1 MSTTS
6 MIPPVLPPLNKDTFV
21 PDVIEFNLK
30 HNPEHPFYTWSEPN
44 AANRLAVI
52 THLEFGRA
60 AHRIAHILRP
70 NRTGDDGEV
79 VAFIVLAD
87 TILYQA
93 ITSGLIVAGLVPF
106 PISPRNSPAA
116 VVNLLEKT
124 SCRRLV
130 TTNITLKP
138 LIDAVKAQI
147 AGTSLGEELQIEE
160 IPSLTAAFPNLA
172 YETAVDPFEPYPK
185 PSNRPSKDDLCAYV
199 HSSGSMGFPK
209 AIPQTYRAWTEWARA
224 SSVWDYREHRLGCM
238 ALPSFHALGIG
249 LQLLV
254 PLYGIVSVTVY
265 PPTAMSSSLLP
276 VTPSPENII
285 EHARLTQVTVLVAIP
300 SFLLAWATSPEAITF
315 LRTLKLIVYGGG
327 SLTLKIG
334 DHLVKAGVRL
344 RSAYGGTEFGAP
356 SHFIPAKGEEK
367 DWEYVRVGR
376 IDDVITHSSGEK
388 TVPAPMEDVVIS
400 NPIILLAS
408 VQAAVMF
415 GRERDQTGI
424 LVEPKPGHNIDTKDN
439 SQVAE
444 LRNKLWPTIEEAN
457 KAGPTFSRIF
467 KEMILITSKDKPLPR
482 TGKGTIMRKAALT
495 LYEKEIDALYDA
507 VETSIRTAENVNS
520 PATWSVEDVQQWM
533 VQQAVD
539 LTSGSSISPSV
550 DLFEQGFDSLSATFL
565 RLRIIG
571 ALRLSGDQA
580 IQKAAQDLTQSL
592 VYSYPKIEDLA
603 AHVSSLY
610 ASPGSIQ
617 DAAVAR
623 GKALIESLIDKY
635 TAGLEGFAKVS
646 QSVRSTPA
654 VVLLTGS
661 TGNLGSEVLAA
672 LLKDE
677 RVERVYAFNRP
688 SKGVLTI
695 MDRHV
700 DRFKDRGLDTA
711 LLTSDKLVYVSGDAT
726 EANLGLDRGQYG
738 LVSLVLTY
746 LLATRHTYE
755 WTSHVQLC
763 RSVNVVIHNAWKLDF
778 NLSLASFESNIQ
790 GTRHLLDLIRSGSNA
805 SSTRFIFTSSIASTQ
820 SWDTSDG
827 PVPEE
832 ILLDASSAIGG
843 GYGEAKYVADRILAK
858 SGLHTT
864 SLRVGQISGGQPK
877 GAWATSD
884 WVPILVKSSVALGIL
899 PQVNGVV
906 SWLPVDGVAGGI
918 LDIAL
923 GDKAP
928 PPMLNLVHP
937 RPVEWSNVIAG
948 IKTAIKEVLG
958 RNLEV
963 VPFGDWV
970 SALEAHADTATAETM
985 DSIPALKL
993 LDFFRGVSRG
1003 NDSLIN
1009 PGAPSSEIGGL
1020 ASFVTDTTLE
1030 ISGVIRSL
1038 PQLGDAAAGLWVRYW
1053 YEVGFLC

>member
-1 MSTTS
+1 MTS
-6 MIPPVLPPLNKDTFV
+6 IPPPVLPPLDENTFI

-30 HNPEHPFYTWSEPN
+30 HNPEHTFYTWSEPS
-44 AANRLAVI
+44 ASDGLAVI

-60 AHRIAHILRP
+60 AHRIAHVLRP
-70 NRTGDDGEV
+70 NRTGEDGEV
-79 VAFIVLAD
+79 VAFIALAD
-87 TILYQA
+87 TILCHV

-124 SCRRLV
+124 SCRRLI

-147 AGTSLGEELQIEE
+147 TGTSLGEVLQIEE

-172 YETAVDPFEPYPK
+172 HETAEHSFKPYPK
-185 PSNRPSKDDLCAYV
+185 PANRPSKDDPCVYA
-199 HSSGSMGFPK
+199 HSSGSTGFPK
-209 AIPQTYRAWTEWARA
+209 AIPQTYRACTEWGRA
-224 SSVWDYREHRLGCM
+224 SSVWDYREHKLGCM
-238 ALPSFHALGIG
+238 ALPSFHMLGICI
-249 LQLLV
+249 QLLV
-254 PLYGIVSVTVY
+254 PLYGIISVTVY

-276 VTPSPENII
+276 VTPSPENVI
-285 EHARLTQVTVLVAIP
+285 EHGRLAHVTVLIAIP
-300 SFLLAWATSPEAITF
+300 SFLLVWATSPEAIAF
-315 LRTLKLIVYGGG
+315 LKTLKFIMFSGG
-327 SLTLKIG
+327 SLTQTIG
-334 DHLVKAGVRL
+334 DRLVEAGVPL
-344 RSAYGGTEFGAP
+344 RPTYGGTEFGAP
-356 SHFIPAKGEEK
+356 SHFVPTEGEVN
-367 DWEYVRVGR
+367 DWEYVRFAEDRVKLRWVPQGDGTFECQFLTCEKHHPMVTNLEDVDGYATSDLWVPHPTKKGLWKIVGR

-400 NPIILLAS
+400 SPIVLLAS
-408 VQAAVMF
+408 VQAVVMF

-424 LVEPKPGHNIDTKDN
+424 LIEPKPGHEIDTKDN
-439 SQVAE
+439 DQLAE

-610 ASPGSIQ
+610 ASPGGIQ
-617 DAAVAR
+617 DVAHSDR
-623 GKALIESLIDKY
+623 KALIENLIEKY
-635 TAGLEGFAKVS
+635 AAGFEGLPEVS
-646 QSVRSTPA
+646 QSICSTPA

-677 RVERVYAFNRP
+677 RVERVYAFNQP
-688 SKGVLTI
+688 SKDGVSI
-695 MDRHV
+695 VDRHV
-700 DRFKDRGLDTA
+700 ARFKDRGLDLA
-711 LLTSDKLVYVSGDAT
+711 LLNSEKLFYISGDAT

-738 LVSLVLTY
+738 L
-746 LLATRHTYE
+746 
-755 WTSHVQLC
+755 LC

-778 NLSLASFESNIQ
+778 NLSLGSFESHIQ
-790 GTRHLLDLIRSGSNA
+790 ATRHLLDLIRSGTNA

-820 SWDTSDG
+820 SWDTSRG

-832 ILLDASSAIGG
+832 IILDASSAIGG

-864 SLRVGQISGGQPK
+864 SLRIGQISGGQPK

-884 WVPILVKSSVALGIL
+884 WVPILIKSSVALGIL
-899 PQVNGVV
+899 PQVEGVV

-923 GDKAP
+923 SHKVLP
-928 PPMLNLVHP
+928 PILNLVHP
-937 RPVEWSNVIAG
+937 RPVEWSDVILG
-948 IKTAIKEVLG
+948 IQKAIKEVLKHD
-958 RNLEV
+958 LKV
-963 VPFGDWV
+963 VPCGNWV
-970 SALEAHADTATAETM
+970 SALEAHANTATAETM
-985 DSIPALKL
+985 DSI
-993 LDFFRGVSRG
+993 VS
-1003 NDSLIN
+1003 
-1009 PGAPSSEIGGL
+1009 A
-1020 ASFVTDTTLE
+1020 
-1030 ISGVIRSL
+1030 
-1038 PQLGDAAAGLWVRYW
+1038 WK
-1053 YEVGFLC
+1053 

>member
-1 MSTTS
+1 M
-6 MIPPVLPPLNKDTFV
+6 
-21 PDVIEFNLK
+21 
-30 HNPEHPFYTWSEPN
+30 
-44 AANRLAVI
+44 
-52 THLEFGRA
+52 
-60 AHRIAHILRP
+60 
-70 NRTGDDGEV
+70 
-79 VAFIVLAD
+79 
-87 TILYQA
+87 
-93 ITSGLIVAGLVPF
+93 
-106 PISPRNSPAA
+106 
-116 VVNLLEKT
+116 
-124 SCRRLV
+124 
-130 TTNITLKP
+130 
-138 LIDAVKAQI
+138 
-147 AGTSLGEELQIEE
+147 
-160 IPSLTAAFPNLA
+160 
-172 YETAVDPFEPYPK
+172 
-185 PSNRPSKDDLCAYV
+185 
-199 HSSGSMGFPK
+199 
-209 AIPQTYRAWTEWARA
+209 
-224 SSVWDYREHRLGCM
+224 
-238 ALPSFHALGIG
+238 
-249 LQLLV
+249 
-254 PLYGIVSVTVY
+254 
-265 PPTAMSSSLLP
+265 
-276 VTPSPENII
+276 
-285 EHARLTQVTVLVAIP
+285 
-300 SFLLAWATSPEAITF
+300 
-315 LRTLKLIVYGGG
+315 
-327 SLTLKIG
+327 
-334 DHLVKAGVRL
+334 
-344 RSAYGGTEFGAP
+344 
-356 SHFIPAKGEEK
+356 PAKGEEK
-367 DWEYVRVGR
+367 EWEYVRFAEDRVKLRWVPQGDGTFECQFLTWENHHPMARNLEDVDGYATSDLWMPHPTKKGLWKIVGR
-376 IDDVITHSSGEK
+376 IDDVLIHSSGEK

-400 NPIILLAS
+400 SPI
-408 VQAAVMF
+408 VQGVVMF

-424 LVEPKPGHNIDTKDN
+424 LIEPKPGHEIDTKDN
-439 SQVAE
+439 DQLAE

-507 VETSIRTAENVNS
+507 VQTSIRTAENVN
-520 PATWSVEDVQQWM
+520 PPTTWSVEDVQQWM

-580 IQKAAQDLTQSL
+580 IQKAAQDLTQNL

-688 SKGVLTI
+688 SKGGVTI
-695 MDRHV
+695 VDRHV
-700 DRFKDRGLDTA
+700 ERFKDRGLDLA
-711 LLTSDKLVYVSGDAT
+711 LLNSDKLVFMSGDAT

-738 LVSLVLTY
+738 LVRLVSLY
-746 LLATRHTYE
+746 LSAATHTHE
-755 WTSHVQLC
+755 WMSHVQLC

-805 SSTRFIFTSSIASTQ
+805 SSTRFIFTSSISSTQ
-820 SWDTSDG
+820 SWDTSRG
-827 PVPEE
+827 SVPEE
-832 ILLDASSAIGG
+832 ILLDASTAIGG
-843 GYGEAKYVADRILAK
+843 GYGEAKYVADRVLAK

-864 SLRVGQISGGQPK
+864 SLRIGQISGGQPK

-884 WVPILVKSSVALGIL
+884 WVPILVKSSVALVRL
-899 PQVNGVV
+899 VQVV
-906 SWLPVDGVAGGI
+906 SWLPMDGVAGSI

-928 PPMLNLVHP
+928 PPMLNIVHP
-937 RPVEWSNVIAG
+937 RPVEWSNVIAD
-948 IKTAIKEVLG
+948 IKTAIKEVLE
-958 RNLEV
+958 RDLDV
-963 VPFGDWV
+963 VPFDDWV
-970 SALEAHADTATAETM
+970 SALEAHANTATAETM

-1003 NDSLIN
+1003 NDALID
-1009 PGAPSSEIGGL
+1009 SSAQSDETGGL
-1020 ASFVTDTTLE
+1020 ASFATDMTLE

-1038 PQLGDAAAGLWVRYW
+1038 PQLGGTAAWLWVRYW
-1053 YEVGFLC
+1053 YEFWEDRLHKGLTIIGRFLYLAASTPTQTIGVINFGKLMASPDKKKCRMSQKFFRKRHANLETYIPTDMIADTFTQRLTLALIKVPYAMGIL